1 MTLGMADSSELVSL
15 GNYYLYLRD
24 RHSIVSSDDDEE
36 GLVAQLVRARA

>member
-1 MTLGMADSSELVSL
+1 MAGSKESVSR

-24 RHSIVSSDDDEE
+24 RHSIVSSDDEE

>member
-1 MTLGMADSSELVSL
+1 MTLGMADSKESVSI

-24 RHSIVSSDDDEE
+24 RHVFVSSDDDEE